1 MLGVVGDPG
10 ATSLA
15 DVGLPAVRRIACN
28 FSSGDALLDTALLGL
43 LDAALLDDSP
53 WFLELPPLLLE
64 GGVEPLLLEG
74 GVERMLVAAGET
86 SFLGNVIGT
95 PMVRPSAA
103 DLSVPAAKGVSA
115 ATTPGSTLYRAASSL
130 SALPTQ
136 LSSTTRK

>member
-64 GGVEPLLLEG
+64 GGVEPLPLEG

-115 ATTPGSTLYRAASSL
+115 ATTPGSTWYRAASSL